1 MKRKYGTKKLLI
13 KGILSMALSLSM
25 MVGAVSMDGLVMT
38 AHAGPSASK
47 TTITGLGAGAI
58 RRPVVPESKD
68 SAWSGSYV
76 YYGTYN
82 GSPVKYRVLDL
93 STNKFGGVTMFL
105 DCDSVLF
112 SSPFRKDSNAADA
125 DQWAKSDIFK
135 ALNTNPDSFL
145 NTSFSEVEKR
155 AIVESRVEEHKID
168 ENLGQPARQYFPTY
182 TALTGEKIFLLDF
195 EDVLNTDYG
204 YHPDCG
210 GGGTD
215 LHDVESHKKSGGDNG
230 LWWLRSPSTFTPF
243 EDRYT
248 LHFVGGVSGR
258 GGICSNFVDHVEH
271 TYENV
276 RVRAIGVSPAFNVNH
291 DSVIF
296 TSLISGTEKKPGA
309 EYKLTLKDDDLKI
322 SPGAVTRAGTTV
334 TVPYE
339 ITGSHS
345 GNATQ
350 VSVLIT
356 DRPYS
361 GRTARTIGFT
371 YKKLSMNVWRT
382 SGTGTFTLP
391 DKYANKTWGSDYHVY
406 ILAEDVNGEKETDYA
421 SAPVEIEINR
431 EDRHLMLP
439 GKSPILYTPGRR
451 GNLSTQNPQPP
462 AQ

>member
-47 TTITGLGAGAI
+47 TTITGLGVGAI
-58 RRPVVPESKD
+58 RGPVKPESKE

-82 GSPVKYRVLDL
+82 GSPVKYRVLDR
-93 STNKFGGVTMFL
+93 STNKFGGITMFL

-112 SSPFRKDSNAADA
+112 KSPFREDSKAADA
-125 DQWAKSDIFK
+125 NQWAKSDIFK

-155 AIVESRVEEHKID
+155 AIAESRVEEHKID
-168 ENLGQPARQYFPTY
+168 ENLGQREREYFPTY

-204 YHPDCG
+204 YHTDCG
-210 GGGTD
+210 ND
-215 LHDVESHKKSGGDNG
+215 LYDVESRKKSGGDNVI
-230 LWWLRSPSTFTPF
+230 WWLRTPSTWKPF
-243 EDRYT
+243 QDR
-248 LHFVGGVSGR
+248 LALRFVGGVGGR
-258 GGICSNFVDHVEH
+258 GYITQTIVDLDGS
-271 TYENV
+271 TYEGV
-276 RVRAIGVSPAFNVNH
+276 KFKAGGVSPAFNVNH

-296 TSLISGTEKKPGA
+296 SSLISGTEKKPGA

-361 GRTARTIGFT
+361 AGTARTIGYT
-371 YKKLSMNVWRT
+371 YKKLSMNVWRE

-431 EDRHLMLP
+431 EDRHLILP

-451 GNLSTQNPQPP
+451 GNLSTQDPQPA

>member
-93 STNKFGGVTMFL
+93 ATNKFGGVTMFL

-112 SSPFRKDSNAADA
+112 NLPFRKDSNAADA
-125 DQWAKSDIFK
+125 NQWAKSDIFK

-168 ENLGQPARQYFPTY
+168 ENLGQPMRQYFPTY
-182 TALTGEKIFLLDF
+182 TALSGEKIFLLDF
-195 EDVLNTDYG
+195 EDILNEEYG
-204 YHPDCG
+204 YHPDC
-210 GGGTD
+210 GGTD
-215 LHDVESHKKSGGDNG
+215 LHDVESRKKSGDKA
-230 LWWLRSPSTFTPF
+230 WWLRSPSTFSIFT
-243 EDRYT
+243 DRYIPC
-248 LHFVGGVSGR
+248 FVGSVLNGAIGN
-258 GGICSNFVDHVEH
+258 CTFVDLGA
-271 TYENV
+271 YENQKPL
-276 RVRAIGVSPAFNVNH
+276 GVSPAFNVNH

-296 TSLISGTEKKPGA
+296 SSLISGTEKKPGA

-391 DKYANKTWGSDYHVY
+391 DKYANKTCGSDYHVY

-451 GNLSTQNPQPP
+451 GNLSTQDPQPA

>member
-13 KGILSMALSLSM
+13 KGILSMALSLSI

-38 AHAGPSASK
+38 ARAGPSASK
-47 TTITGLGAGAI
+47 TIITGLGTGAI

-93 STNKFGGVTMFL
+93 STNRFGGVTMFL

-112 SSPFRKDSNAADA
+112 NSPFRKDSNAADA
-125 DQWAKSDIFK
+125 NQWAKSDIFK

-155 AIVESRVEEHKID
+155 AIAESRVEEHKID
-168 ENLGQPARQYFPTY
+168 ENLGQPQRQHFPTY
-182 TALTGEKIFLLDF
+182 TALSGEKIFLLDF
-195 EDVLNTDYG
+195 EDILNEEYG

-210 GGGTD
+210 GKD

-230 LWWLRSPSTFTPF
+230 RWWLRSPSTFSIFT
-243 EDRYT
+243 DRYIPCFAGSVCNGHISDCT
-248 LHFVGGVSGR
+248 L
-258 GGICSNFVDHVEH
+258 VDQVER
-271 TYENV
+271 TYGNLRE
-276 RVRAIGVSPAFNVNH
+276 RAIGVSPAFNVNT

-296 TSLISGTEKKPGA
+296 SSLISGTEKKPGA

-345 GNATQ
+345 DNATQ

-361 GRTARTIGFT
+361 GRTARTVGYT
-371 YKKLSMNVWRT
+371 YKKLSMNVWRK

-431 EDRHLMLP
+431 EDRHLILP

-451 GNLSTQNPQPP
+451 GNLSTQDPQPA